1 MMENPNGFIEV
12 TCLSD
17 GMRASLRA
25 ENIVSVYEV
34 GEEIDD
40 GAKRPAHVQI
50 VTSNGSCLRVTD
62 SYDDV
67 KQKIW
72 KAEL

>member
-1 MMENPNGFIEV
+1 MENPNGFIEV

-17 GMRASLRA
+17 GLRATLRA
-25 ENIVSVYEV
+25 EHIVSVYEV

-50 VTSNGSCLRVTD
+50 VTSNGACLRVVD
-62 SYDDV
+62 NYDDV

-72 KAEL
+72 SAEL